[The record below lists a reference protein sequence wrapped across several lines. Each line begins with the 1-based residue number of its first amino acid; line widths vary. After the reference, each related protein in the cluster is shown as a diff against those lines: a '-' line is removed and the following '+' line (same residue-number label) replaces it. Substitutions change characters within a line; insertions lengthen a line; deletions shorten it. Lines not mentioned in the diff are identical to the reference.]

1 MTFSTPAVSG
11 IALALLLSMAP
22 HAPLRAEAVTAPAI
36 ALSCAGCHGP
46 QGAGEGSVPRIAGYD
61 RQAFVQTWSA
71 FRANE
76 RPATIMNR
84 IARGFTDAEV
94 AQMADYFASVR

>member
-1 MTFSTPAVSG
+1 MSLSTPALSG
-11 IALALLLSMAP
+11 MALSLVLSVAP
-22 HAPLRAEAVTAPAI
+22 YSPLRAETATAPAI

-46 QGAGEGSVPRIAGYD
+46 QGTGEGSVPRIAGYD

-94 AQMADYFASVR
+94 AQLADYFASVR

>member
-1 MTFSTPAVSG
+1 MTRLRPALLG
-11 IALALLLSMAP
+11 LALALVPAAALAQSAP
-22 HAPLRAEAVTAPAI
+22 APLI

-46 QGAGEGSVPRIAGYD
+46 AGAGEGSVPRIAGYD
-61 RQAFVQTWSA
+61 REAFVQSWAA

-76 RPATIMNR
+76 RPASIMNR

-94 AQMADYFASVR
+94 AELAAYFAALR

>member
-1 MTFSTPAVSG
+1 MTRLRPALLG
-11 IALALLLSMAP
+11 LALALAP
-22 HAPLRAEAVTAPAI
+22 AAALAQSAPAPLI

-46 QGAGEGSVPRIAGYD
+46 AGAGEGSVPRIAGYD
-61 RQAFVQTWSA
+61 REAFVQSWAA

-76 RPATIMNR
+76 RPASIMNR

-94 AQMADYFASVR
+94 AELAAYFAALR

>member
-1 MTFSTPAVSG
+1 MTLPTSALPGA
-11 IALALLLSMAP
+11 ALALVLSMAP
-22 HAPLRAEAVTAPAI
+22 HSPVRAEALTAPPI

-46 QGAGEGSVPRIAGYD
+46 AGAGEGSVPRIAGYD
-61 RQAFVQTWSA
+61 RQAFVQTWAA

-84 IARGFTDAEV
+84 VARGFTDAEV
-94 AQMADYFASVR
+94 AQLADYFASLR